1 MQSDYYNSV
10 VVSDS
15 EGRLINY
22 SPNIL
27 NIDKNKVQTTLGISN
42 SIKEKKPYISSP
54 YLSVKKNMIVFM
66 SYPIFD
72 EKKRYRGFVG
82 SAIYLKE
89 KNVIN
94 QLLSTNE
101 TYRKSYM
108 YVIDKNDKI
117 IFHPDHERIGEIIKN
132 NTGLD
137 YIKKKIQGKFV
148 LSTVEVLIILLDSH
162 M

>member
-1 MQSDYYNSV
+1 
-10 VVSDS
+10 
-15 EGRLINY
+15 
-22 SPNIL
+22 
-27 NIDKNKVQTTLGISN
+27 
-42 SIKEKKPYISSP
+42 
-54 YLSVKKNMIVFM
+54 MIVFI

-108 YVIDKNDKI
+108 YVIDKK
-117 IFHPDHERIGEIIKN
+117 
-132 NTGLD
+132 
-137 YIKKKIQGKFV
+137 
-148 LSTVEVLIILLDSH
+148 
-162 M
+162 

>member
-1 MQSDYYNSV
+1 
-10 VVSDS
+10 
-15 EGRLINY
+15 
-22 SPNIL
+22 
-27 NIDKNKVQTTLGISN
+27 
-42 SIKEKKPYISSP
+42 
-54 YLSVKKNMIVFM
+54 MIVFI
-66 SYPIFD
+66 SQPIFD
-72 EKKRYRGFVG
+72 KSNHYQGFIG

-137 YIKKKIQGKFV
+137 FIKKTKFREN
-148 LSTVEVLIILLDSH
+148 SSYQQ
-162 M
+162 

>member
-1 MQSDYYNSV
+1 
-10 VVSDS
+10 
-15 EGRLINY
+15 
-22 SPNIL
+22 
-27 NIDKNKVQTTLGISN
+27 
-42 SIKEKKPYISSP
+42 
-54 YLSVKKNMIVFM
+54 MIVFI

-137 YIKKKIQGKFV
+137 YIKKQNSGKIRLINSRGVDNLAGFSHVKTTNWIIVSQQPTKQLLKQANSIIYKVSAGIFIFYLLIFYVVWKCGRV
-148 LSTVEVLIILLDSH
+148 KLEVRH
-162 M
+162 KPPN